1 MYSRF
6 IWFSLVLP
14 QIKFLGMTGKQF
26 LNYDNTVITRFYR
39 LSSKLFFFFFSEV
52 LIQGKVE
59 LNIQWYVQLTKG
71 GGAYQFLSACFRNLT
86 NAFNSTYYQA
96 FTMHNVWES
105 VVSEA

>member
-6 IWFSLVLP
+6 IRFSLVLP

-39 LSSKLFFFFFSEV
+39 LSSNLFFFFFCFFSEV

-71 GGAYQFLSACFRNLT
+71 GGAYQFLFCLF
-86 NAFNSTYYQA
+86 
-96 FTMHNVWES
+96 
-105 VVSEA
+105 